1 MIGIPAAN
9 RSRILIV
16 EDDDT
21 LRETLRYNLE
31 RAGFQV
37 EGAADGIQGLQ
48 MARSQQPDLIILD
61 IMLPGLDGFSICRI
75 VSHEFICPILMLTA
89 LQDEE
94 HLVAGLELGANDYMV
109 KPFSLSELLAR
120 VRALLRW
127 NERRAQHRLPNIV
140 VAGPIKLDRDS
151 RRVWYGERELA
162 LSHREFDL
170 LAYLMTNAGVALS
183 RDVLLEH
190 VWGNQFDG
198 SQRTIDVHVRW
209 LREKI
214 EPDPSNPLMI
224 HTVRGIGYLFQ
235 SPASAGIRP
244 SLS

>member
-1 MIGIPAAN
+1 MSMNTLAQK
-9 RSRILIV
+9 SKIV
-16 EDDDT
+16 IIEDDET
-21 LRETLRYNLE
+21 LRETLSYNLE
-31 RAGFQV
+31 RAGFCV
-37 EGAADGIQGLQ
+37 EAAGDGISGLSL
-48 MARSQQPDLIILD
+48 ARRSMPDLIILD

-75 VSHEFICPILMLTA
+75 LSNELLVPILMLTA

-94 HLVAGLELGANDYMV
+94 HLVAGLELGANDYVV

-127 NERRAQHRLPNIV
+127 NERRSQQRLPNV
-140 VAGPIKLDRDS
+140 LTAGPLRLDRDS
-151 RRVWYGERELA
+151 RRVWYSERELS

-170 LAYLMTNAGVALS
+170 LAYLMNNSGVALS
-183 RDVLLEH
+183 RDVLLEQ

-214 EPDPSNPLMI
+214 EPDPANPTLI

-235 SPASAGIRP
+235 VPGAAVAA
-244 SLS
+244 